1 MAFLRNKDDNQD
13 KWKDKYYHLL
23 DSQEQLDNSYRAN
36 EELLCKT
43 IVRFALAIKGLNRE
57 LDPHLNRI
65 RNILKD
71 RLQTEQLKTELEAFS
86 NVLMTLGDNNSKREF
101 DSFLLF
107 EFLHNQYPQ
116 HQAVLDT
123 IQDKYD
129 HQGFKNT
136 QSLIVSLLE
145 VVDEKPAGSVYF
157 GIELPDSEHKAIR
170 AHLMHLLE
178 FTDIPSS
185 FSEQLEQIKA
195 RLTSEINIKSL
206 VSIFDNTVSLLLAV
220 KKHQALEQFE
230 MTQFLS
236 RLTEQLAE
244 IAITATGVDHATEKA
259 SLNRNHFDESV
270 TRQMVDLQNIS
281 NSATHL
287 EALKQLVNT
296 HLTSISQQIQVHN
309 QQEQLERENFQ
320 VDLHSLTQKIR
331 EMETESTELKVK
343 LEVAQQNATR
353 DPLTHLPNR
362 LAFEERMTSEVARCQ
377 RNGLPLTMLIWDIDY
392 FKKINDSYG
401 HKTGDKALIV
411 IAQILQEHCRKSDFV
426 ARFGGE
432 EFVMLFPDTDVQT
445 ALLVAN
451 KLRTTVEKAN
461 FKASGDK
468 ISITLSCG
476 LSQYLTSDTHETIFE
491 RADKALYQ
499 AKQNGRN
506 QCIVI

>member
-23 DSQEQLDNSYRAN
+23 DSQEQLENAYRAN

-43 IVRFALAIKGLNRE
+43 IIRFALAIKGLNRE

-65 RNILKD
+65 RNVLKD

-86 NVLMTLGDNNSKREF
+86 NALMILGENDSKHEF

-107 EFLHNQYPQ
+107 EFLHKQYPQ
-116 HQAVLDT
+116 HQSLLDT
-123 IQDKYD
+123 IQDKYE

-136 QSLIVSLLE
+136 QSLIVALLE
-145 VVDEKPAGSVYF
+145 VVDEKSAGSVYF

-178 FTDIPSS
+178 FSDIPPN
-185 FSEQLEQIKA
+185 FSEQHEQIKA
-195 RLTSEINIKSL
+195 RLKSEINIKSL

-220 KKHQALEQFE
+220 KKHQAFEQFE

-244 IAITATGVDHATEKA
+244 IAITATGVDHATEKVII
-259 SLNRNHFDESV
+259 SRNHFDESV
-270 TRQMVDLQNIS
+270 AQQMVDLQKIS
-281 NSATHL
+281 NNATHL
-287 EALKQLVNT
+287 DALKQLVNT
-296 HLTSISQQIQVHN
+296 HLTSISQQIQSHN
-309 QQEQLERENFQ
+309 RQERKERETFQ
-320 VDLHSLTQKIR
+320 VDLHSLTQKVR
-331 EMETESTELKVK
+331 EMESESTELKIK
-343 LEVAQQNATR
+343 LEIAQQNATR
-353 DPLTHLPNR
+353 DPLTRLPNR
-362 LAFEERMTSEVARCQ
+362 LAFEERMTSEVARWH
-377 RNGLPLTMLIWDIDY
+377 RNGLPLTMLIWDIDF
-392 FKKINDSYG
+392 FKRINDTYG
-401 HKTGDKALIV
+401 HKTGDKALVI
-411 IAQILQEHCRKSDFV
+411 IAQILEEHCRKSDFV

-432 EFVMLFPDTDVQT
+432 EFVMLFPDTDAQT

-451 KLRTTVEKAN
+451 KLRTTVEKTS

-476 LSQYLTSDTHETIFE
+476 LSQFLTGDTHEAIFE

-506 QCIVI
+506 QCVVI